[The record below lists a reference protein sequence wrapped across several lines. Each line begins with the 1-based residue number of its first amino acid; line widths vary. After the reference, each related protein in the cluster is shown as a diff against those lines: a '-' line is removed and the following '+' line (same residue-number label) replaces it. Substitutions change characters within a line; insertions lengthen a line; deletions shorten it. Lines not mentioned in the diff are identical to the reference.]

1 MSINQLNVDSLFDSS
16 LVAAQQPQW
25 PADELASAVKELKS
39 YRSEERRVGKECHV
53 SSSEVSASITDTGAT
68 SGRWMR

>member
-25 PADELASAVKELKS
+25 PADELAS
-39 YRSEERRVGKECHV
+39 
-53 SSSEVSASITDTGAT
+53 
-68 SGRWMR
+68 